1 MSNPVRYLPAL
12 IAGVGLVG
20 CLLPFGDAS
29 SGHDYANLLALP
41 DAYAQASK
49 FTGMMSF
56 GDSTGESALPVW
68 IARLVYLVPLAALAV
83 IVQTLR
89 GRPGRGLQALVA
101 ATWVAVPVFV
111 PYLAS
116 RAMIESIPV
125 LREMS
130 KVFGGGAEF
139 SVALGTGGWV
149 LVIAAILM
157 TLSALN
163 LLRQAGER

>member
-1 MSNPVRYLPAL
+1 MSQRLRYLPAL
-12 IAGVGLVG
+12 IAGLGLAG
-20 CLLPFGDAS
+20 CLLPFGETG
-29 SGHDYANLLALP
+29 GHDYANLLAVP

-49 FTGMMSF
+49 FTAMMSF
-56 GDSTGESALPVW
+56 GDSNGESALPVW

-83 IVQTLR
+83 IVLTLR
-89 GRPGRGLQALVA
+89 GGPGRGVQLLVSA
-101 ATWVAVPVFV
+101 IWVAVPVFV

-116 RAMIESIPV
+116 KAMIESTPV

-139 SVALGTGGWV
+139 SVVLGTGGWV

-157 TLSALN
+157 ILSALN
-163 LLRQAGER
+163 LLRAPGER